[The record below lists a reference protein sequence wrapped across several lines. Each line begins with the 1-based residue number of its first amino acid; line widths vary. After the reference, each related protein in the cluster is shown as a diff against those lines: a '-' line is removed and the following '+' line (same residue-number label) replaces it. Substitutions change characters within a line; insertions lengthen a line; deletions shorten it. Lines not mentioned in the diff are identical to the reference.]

1 MATELTKLTTEEL
14 KKKEEKE
21 RKKLQYKKKIDGIE
35 KMPIEKFVA
44 KILSIPDAT
53 YRAIYD
59 VAFLTGA
66 RVTEVCTLR
75 KENVEMN
82 GINNSMTF
90 TMMTEKRKEDKD
102 KPKTVPISAAHNQEF
117 IDLMNDFWSYWKHR
131 QIDKLD
137 DGAYIFGDPGFY
149 KVVKRYEWQKKTAP
163 DGSPI
168 VSTKV
173 YIDNHLR
180 HRVATFCERHIDIN
194 PHLLRHKRLRYIAF
208 AHKKEYKKYNRL
220 FLIKNLVNFSRLESA
235 QAYTGDMNEK
245 QMKEVF

>member
-1 MATELTKLTTEEL
+1 MEPELTKLTNEEI

-21 RKKLQYKKKIDGIE
+21 RKHKKYSNKIKRIE
-35 KMPIEKFVA
+35 GMSVDEFVA
-44 KILSIPDAT
+44 KILGIPDAT

-75 KENVEMN
+75 KEDVKMD
-82 GINNSMTF
+82 GTNNSMTF
-90 TMMTEKRKEDKD
+90 TMMTEKRKKD
-102 KPKTVPISAAHNQEF
+102 SKAVKTVPISVAHNQEF

-149 KVVKRYEWQKKTAP
+149 KVVKKYEWKKKTAP

-180 HRVATFCERHIDIN
+180 HRVATFCEHHIDIN
-194 PHLLRHKRLRYIAF
+194 PHLLRHKRLKYIAF
-208 AHKKEYKKYNRL
+208 THKKEYEKYDRL

-235 QAYTGDMNEK
+235 QAYTGDMDEN
-245 QMKEVF
+245 QLKEVF